1 MSYSHTQ
8 HSHLHYVV
16 LVAAIFLFLIAGMGL
31 ALPGFSFMFLVL
43 GGVALTLSYSFRY
56 LTVCDQ
62 GESLLIQFGP
72 LPLFK
77 KRIPYSQMTDVAVG
91 QSSIID
97 GWGVHY
103 VPGRGWTY
111 NLWGFDCAIVTL
123 GRKTIRVGSDDAENL
138 VSFLKQKIAAVSSE

>member
-16 LVAAIFLFLIAGMGL
+16 LVAAIFLFLIAGMGH
-31 ALPGFSFMFLVL
+31 AIPSFSFMFLVL

-56 LTVCDQ
+56 LTVSDQ
-62 GESLLIQFGP
+62 GENLQIQFGP

-77 KRIPYSQMTDVAVG
+77 KQIPYSQITDVAAG

-111 NLWGFDCAIVTL
+111 NLWGFDCAIISM
-123 GRKTIRVGSDDAENL
+123 GQKTVRVGSDDVENL
-138 VSFLKQKIAAVSSE
+138 VSFLKQKISATSSE